1 MVVQSRQRERSKEMD
16 KDGFVIPTDFR
27 ERFAVGR
34 ELNIAYAMF
43 SDVKFTVKILELKE
57 LTDDYRKKADI
68 GIFPDDSLS
77 SIFKSL
83 YEDKKKTLEH
93 VYNET
98 LQGRKVDKKDPL
110 TLKSLMLFL
119 KMAVDI
125 LGLDTNL
132 LNKSSSGCRL
142 FQKLIYNYILTTIAQ
157 NILSAMDTAFDGIK
171 SSKKFKQDPFCL
183 LAYLETHG
191 TKDP

>member
-68 GIFPDDSLS
+68 GIFPDDSLV
-77 SIFKSL
+77 IFQYTHVVPPQNLS
-83 YEDKKKTLEH
+83 EEKKKE
-93 VYNET
+93 YNFYLRRLRTTKWEMF
-98 LQGRKVDKKDPL
+98 GREGHD
-110 TLKSLMLFL
+110 
-119 KMAVDI
+119 
-125 LGLDTNL
+125 
-132 LNKSSSGCRL
+132 LNKDQEPLSGIWRDYE
-142 FQKLIYNYILTTIAQ
+142 FW
-157 NILSAMDTAFDGIK
+157 
-171 SSKKFKQDPFCL
+171 
-183 LAYLETHG
+183 
-191 TKDP
+191 